1 MANGLY
7 EGDGG
12 VSFGQEQF
20 EEKRKREEK
29 ERKKQQKIQENL
41 YRINLA
47 AAGANWLINQDA
59 EKIEREGAVARSH
72 YLAKNETAKEWNTMH
87 KEYEK
92 LGYTRQQM
100 LEAETRNNLR
110 NHLLSI
116 YGEEFN
122 VDGFSDAINEISKN
136 YSKDPN
142 NLSTWNKTVD
152 AQLAIPNLTHEDMIE
167 LIRAEGEA
175 PKTLGA
181 WFGNKVLKIAKSH
194 DKETLT
200 EEDRLAKQKLLSGL
214 IGDQFKNATSAL
226 EAYGK
231 LGNPI
236 EELTEFMKSEEGK
249 KITAYKNANVSTFEN
264 VVEDKYGGKSKV
276 TFATTIAQAP
286 DGSPVQ
292 IGNAIPMGSYTITG
306 ERKVRNPTELKT
318 GQDDIIAYIKR
329 ANDVDLESFYK
340 DEFKDNPVSYTNNI
354 LDTAENLINTQGL
367 SKPQAI
373 AAATEYVSGQDSL
386 IIDTNM
392 SLFDLDNMQ
401 GAVDTNK
408 LPQYIESIKQVKPE
422 YGVEQ
427 ELRTMRDQFLL
438 AIKES
443 ELDDQQKEEEEIA
456 LNSIM
461 KNAGIIPAKD
471 YNNLVINEGN
481 ESPEVKTWLQE
492 INEIPYIGK
501 VSDFLVGDELDLYDA
516 SWLVPGYGLYKIGG
530 KVASKTLIPK
540 LADNIIKSKTGQ
552 ASINKIRKRMM
563 EGFSNTADKD
573 NFVKGLTVIEK
584 AIFRAMSKSEKSVST
599 PMLQIFRKEIAEL
612 PGLYLKAYLPSL
624 KQTVGWGL
632 FGGLSAYGFYSKATL
647 PEKKEIED

>member
-20 EEKRKREEK
+20 EAKRKREEK
-29 ERKKQQKIQENL
+29 EQKKQQRIQESL
-41 YRINLA
+41 YAINLT
-47 AAGANWLINQDA
+47 AAGANWLINRNA
-59 EKIEREGAVARSH
+59 EEAERNGAVARSH

-92 LGYTRQQM
+92 LGYSRDQM
-100 LEAETRNNLR
+100 LEAETRKKLR
-110 NHLLSI
+110 NHLLGI

-136 YSKDPN
+136 YSKNPD
-142 NLSTWNKTVD
+142 NLASWNKTVD
-152 AQLAIPNLTHEDMIE
+152 AQLAIPNLSHEDMIE

-175 PKTLGA
+175 PKTIGS
-181 WFGNKVLKIAKSH
+181 WFGNKILKMAKSH

-200 EEDRLAKQKLLSGL
+200 EEDKLAKEKLLSGL

-231 LGNPI
+231 LGNPV
-236 EELTEFMKSEEGK
+236 EQLVEFMKSEEGK
-249 KITAYKNANVSTFEN
+249 KITVYKDSNVNTFEN

-292 IGNAIPMGSYTITG
+292 IGDAIPMGSYTLTG
-306 ERKVRNPTELKT
+306 ERKTRNPTELKT
-318 GQDDIIAYIKR
+318 GQDDIIAYINR
-329 ANDVDLESFYK
+329 AKDVDLEDFYK
-340 DEFKDNPVSYTNNI
+340 NEFKDNPVSYTNNI
-354 LDTAENLINTQGL
+354 LDTAENLISTQGL
-367 SKPQAI
+367 SKTQAI
-373 AAATEYVSGQDSL
+373 AAATEYVSGQDS
-386 IIDTNM
+386 IIVDTNM

-401 GAVDTNK
+401 GTVNTEK

-427 ELRTMRDQFLL
+427 ELRGMRDQFLL

-443 ELDDQQKEEEEIA
+443 ELDDQQKIDEELA

-461 KNAGIIPAKD
+461 KNAGIIPAEE
-471 YNNLVINEGN
+471 YNNLVINGGN

-492 INEIPYIGK
+492 LNEIPYAGR
-501 VSDFLVGDELDLYDA
+501 VSEFLVGEELDLYDA
-516 SWLVPGYGLYKIGG
+516 AWLAPGYGLYKIGG

-540 LADNIIKSKTGQ
+540 LADNIIKSKKGQ
-552 ASINKIRKRMM
+552 ASINKIRTRMM

-573 NFVKGLTVIEK
+573 NFLKGLTIVEK
-584 AIFRAMSKSEKSVST
+584 AIFRAMSKSEKNVST
-599 PMLQIFRKEIAEL
+599 PMLQIFRKELAEM